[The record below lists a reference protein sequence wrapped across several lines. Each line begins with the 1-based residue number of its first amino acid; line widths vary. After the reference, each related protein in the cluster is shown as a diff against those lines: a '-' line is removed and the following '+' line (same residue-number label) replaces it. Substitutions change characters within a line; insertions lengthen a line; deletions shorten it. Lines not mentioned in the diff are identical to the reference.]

1 MCIWRVAAVLNKLI
15 WRMPNVSPSRG
26 PSAMSNSTSVSAS
39 RQVWARPC
47 SSIWQCSTNALASM
61 SAVAPLRQVR
71 VSNPAACRSANNV
84 GDQPPRSNPTSTR
97 RSSPTMARSWGSNRR
112 SSAASEAAGSAS
124 TTSSGSPAA
133 SATQV
138 STVAGA
144 GNFNRGTWVFAI
156 RRVP

>member
-1 MCIWRVAAVLNKLI
+1 
-15 WRMPNVSPSRG
+15 
-26 PSAMSNSTSVSAS
+26 
-39 RQVWARPC
+39 
-47 SSIWQCSTNALASM
+47 M

-71 VSNPAACRSANNV
+71 VSNPAASRSANSV

-97 RSSPTMARSWGSNRR
+97 RSSPTVARSSGINRR
-112 SSAASEAAGSAS
+112 SSAASEAAGSAI

-133 SATQV
+133 SDTQV

-156 RRVP
+156 LRVP

>member
-1 MCIWRVAAVLNKLI
+1 
-15 WRMPNVSPSRG
+15 
-26 PSAMSNSTSVSAS
+26 MSSSITVSAS
-39 RQVWARPC
+39 RQVWVRPC
-47 SSIWQCSTNALASM
+47 ASVWLWVANVCSSM

-97 RSSPTMARSWGSNRR
+97 RSSPTVARSSGISRR
-112 SSAASEAAGSAS
+112 SSAAREAAGSAI

-133 SATQV
+133 SDTQV
-138 STVAGA
+138 STVAGE

-156 RRVP
+156 ARVPW

>member
-1 MCIWRVAAVLNKLI
+1 
-15 WRMPNVSPSRG
+15 
-26 PSAMSNSTSVSAS
+26 MSSSITVSAS
-39 RQVWARPC
+39 RQVWVRPC
-47 SSIWQCSTNALASM
+47 SSVWLCSVNWCSSM

-71 VSNPAACRSANNV
+71 VSNPAASRSANSV

-97 RSSPTMARSWGSNRR
+97 RSSPTVARSSGISRR
-112 SSAASEAAGSAS
+112 SSAAREAAGSAI

-133 SATQV
+133 SDTQL

-156 RRVP
+156 LRVPW